1 MAQFDL
7 DLQKPE
13 DTLNAGQIIRIA
25 NRMLFNINNTIVT
38 HNERTAYLALQI
50 AKAQPMSKYCSTV
63 NLVILSLFHTL
74 GFFRPDLLYGETPF
88 TSDIDFFSTD
98 KKIESKYMFS
108 YYYLEFMTPLKND
121 AQALEFF
128 NLPFDENLK
137 KYIYQ
142 TDYKSIIYMCAR
154 ASDFLRTHPDEKFP
168 ADINELAPNFFDPIF
183 AETFNK
189 LNQNNALIDKLKNT
203 DYYTELEYFLYR
215 VRFSPED
222 THQLLKLLVYFLDF
236 KSTVTLTH
244 SINTSCYAL
253 SLGKRLKLAD
263 NDLNALFT
271 AAIVHDIGKIAT
283 PTRILEF
290 PGKLSPEDMGI
301 MRYHVNHTRRI
312 LGSIVSQKIFNLAFR
327 HHEKINGKGYPMH
340 LDGSEL
346 TNAQRVLTVAD
357 ITSALTD
364 NRSYKGEFSK
374 EHTLGIIN
382 KMTEEGELDPSIVQ
396 KLNAEFDQIR
406 GEQKYLQTFLKV
418 DFSNVLKEYNDYLFN
433 DADLITQNIEDI
445 TQAEDTEAL
454 EEVEALDEIEEID
467 EIEELG
473 DVEEL
478 EEL

>member
-25 NRMLFNINNTIVT
+25 NRMLFNINNTIVM

-50 AKAQPMSKYCSTV
+50 AQARPMNRRCSTV
-63 NLVILSLFHTL
+63 NLIILSLFHTL

-88 TSDIDFFSTD
+88 TSDIDFFSTE

-121 AQALEFF
+121 AQALESF

-137 KYIYQ
+137 KFIYQ

-154 ASDFLRTHPDEKFP
+154 ASDFIRNHPDEPFP
-168 ADINELAPNFFDPIF
+168 EDINTLAPGFFDPVY
-183 AETFNK
+183 AQTFNA
-189 LNQNNALIDKLKNT
+189 LNKNNALIDKLKNT
-203 DYYTELEYFLYR
+203 DYYNDLEFFLYR
-215 VRFSPED
+215 VRFNPED

-253 SLGKRLKLAD
+253 SLGKRLQLAD
-263 NDLNALFT
+263 NDLNTLFT

-301 MRYHVNHTRRI
+301 MRYHVNHTKRI
-312 LGSIVSQKIFNLAFR
+312 LGSIVSRNIFDTASR
-327 HHEKINGKGYPMH
+327 HHEKINGQGYPMH
-340 LDGSEL
+340 LDGSQL
-346 TNAQRVLTVAD
+346 TRTQRILTVAD

-382 KMTEEGELDPSIVQ
+382 KMTEEGELDPSIVE
-396 KLNAEFDQIR
+396 KLNAEFDAIR

-445 TQAEDTEAL
+445 TQTDTAEPL
-454 EEVEALDEIEEID
+454 EDIEEID
-467 EIEELG
+467 EIEE
-473 DVEEL
+473 VEEL